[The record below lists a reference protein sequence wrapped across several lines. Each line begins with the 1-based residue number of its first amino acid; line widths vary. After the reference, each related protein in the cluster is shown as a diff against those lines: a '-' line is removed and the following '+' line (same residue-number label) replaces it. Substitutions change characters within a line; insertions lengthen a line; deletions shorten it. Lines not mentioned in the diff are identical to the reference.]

1 MSQNTEAHTFFYF
14 LCNPGSELF
23 LKEEIRLIY
32 PELRFA
38 YSTEGF
44 LTFKEIRPLGKT
56 LRPVFCRHFG
66 RFIMRG
72 TLEEVRAKA
81 SELKGPVLFYSKD
94 GEVFESPKIPFGE
107 YAREIIKVTT
117 LNKDRKSV
125 DQYYLG
131 EFKSSLLTAPWPG
144 GFSPNT
150 LPESAPSR
158 AYLKVLDA
166 IDYVG
171 AKLESGDHALEIGSA
186 PGGATYALLEK
197 GLSVE
202 GIDPG
207 LMNEVCLDHPKF
219 IHHHVAIQDFKPY
232 ELKNHVQ
239 WLFVDMNL
247 PPEGTSREI
256 EKVVEKIRPTLK
268 GAFITLKMTKFELV
282 SRVPMYLTF
291 VHNMGLKVVM
301 ATQLPSNKQEFL
313 IYAE

>member
-1 MSQNTEAHTFFYF
+1 MTQNTDNNHFFYF
-14 LCNPGSELF
+14 LCNPGSESF

-66 RFIMRG
+66 KFIMRG
-72 TLEEVRAKA
+72 SLEEVEEHAK
-81 SELKGPVLFYSKD
+81 SLGRVPLFYSKD
-94 GEVFESPKIPFGE
+94 GEIFNSPKIKFGDMVL
-107 YAREIIKVTT
+107 EIIKVTA
-117 LNKDRKSV
+117 NGK

-131 EFKSSLLTAPWPG
+131 EFKSSILTSPWPG
-144 GFSPNT
+144 GFSPAV
-150 LPESAPSR
+150 LPKEAPSR
-158 AYLKVLDA
+158 AYLKVIDG

-171 AKLESGDHALEIGSA
+171 AGVNEGDHALEIGSS

-202 GIDPG
+202 GLDPA
-207 LMNEVCLDHPKF
+207 LMSEICLNHPKF
-219 IHHHVAIQDFKPY
+219 FHHHSSIQDFKVF
-232 ELKNHVQ
+232 ELKNHVH

-247 PPEGTSREI
+247 PPEGTLREI
-256 EKVVEKIRPTLK
+256 EKVVEKIKPSLK
-268 GAFITLKMTKFELV
+268 GAFITLKMTKFDLV

-291 VHNMGLKVVM
+291 VNKMGLKVVM
-301 ATQLPSNKQEFL
+301 ATQLPSHKQEFL
-313 IYAE
+313 IYAETN